1 MAALSGDGDSD
12 SWQKANVARIFTEFQ
27 EQDPEL
33 LSVEWDLLS
42 SSVLC
47 DRPVYERFA
56 HFLVHVYLIPSG
68 SKNAGLPLGGQSV
81 LNYLGSL
88 INRAASKFQATG
100 GPDIKEFFFC
110 LEAKSGSASTKWLQK
125 LKQKIVKLTFE
136 RAVSLGEQMDNSDGE
151 PPVNPRPLYYSRQRQ
166 PFQLQPFLTSVCLHS
181 SPVPRTYS
189 NDCALVRPRRHRQG
203 RCAQVRPP
211 HEPEGGGPLQRVRVH
226 DIPWAEVGCPLST
239 YLSRV
244 AAAQVAQVEAR
255 RARSGEGPKRLLVFG
270 VCGLLGMAA

>member
-136 RAVSLGEQMDNSDGE
+136 RAVRSMRLRTFAQWRKQYEAQDALADGAGPSTA
-151 PPVNPRPLYYSRQRQ
+151 PPQKKKPR
-166 PFQLQPFLTSVCLHS
+166 
-181 SPVPRTYS
+181 
-189 NDCALVRPRRHRQG
+189 
-203 RCAQVRPP
+203 
-211 HEPEGGGPLQRVRVH
+211 
-226 DIPWAEVGCPLST
+226 
-239 YLSRV
+239 
-244 AAAQVAQVEAR
+244 
-255 RARSGEGPKRLLVFG
+255 K
-270 VCGLLGMAA
+270 